1 MAAGLRRGTARERA
15 SRILPTTIPL
25 EVSQMSTATARAS
38 NVLDSPASV
47 QDSASERVVGIDTQ
61 RIAKVQQLAGG
72 EAAQSGRDECLLN
85 ARQVAEKLGVS
96 ERFIR
101 DHTTRRS
108 PRIPAVKLG
117 KLIRYRRADVDIF
130 MAELDTLPPSRR
142 SRFGV

>member
-1 MAAGLRRGTARERA
+1 MSNAAIKHQAITEEAHHLLNTLQNPTHGLLTASQTEPARHSGEAWPSDDQALAHR
-15 SRILPTTIPL
+15 L
-25 EVSQMSTATARAS
+25 VSQPPGDDRF
-38 NVLDSPASV
+38 
-47 QDSASERVVGIDTQ
+47 
-61 RIAKVQQLAGG
+61 
-72 EAAQSGRDECLLN
+72 LN

-117 KLIRYRRADVDIF
+117 KLIRYRPTDIDLF
-130 MAELDTLPPSRR
+130 MAELGTLPSSRR